1 MSGFHTTVHHP
12 REGRHATHFTSD
24 APVLASAAGSA
35 RGRSPK
41 RLDKLKQ
48 AANQLPKTSTNK
60 DQRQPATGQ
69 KSSVSAAA
77 QGFTPTPETG
87 TPELTASLAASS
99 GFLEVTGI
107 KVGMS
112 VKDAMTALKLHNSL
126 LKVTPQTYVHQLI
139 PSQTLVSGIDAAIPV
154 VSGQIFESYKIAFSM
169 QPSAGYVTA
178 ITRNVHYPPGQ
189 QPAFTAAIEGMRS
202 KYGKENFVPRA
213 NAADPSFF
221 WIMDLHGHLISGP
234 DIQRIVEVCTS
245 PFLTE
250 KWERASDVV
259 GLGYDERQHSVGA
272 LRCSDYAT
280 IAVYFQGSLI
290 PGQTDYLLDNLMVVA
305 SNGALYRSAT
315 EATHAQYLA
324 AQKSVDAD
332 KMNKAEKK
340 GVDF

>member
-1 MSGFHTTVHHP
+1 MRPISRVMLLFILLP
-12 REGRHATHFTSD
+12 LAIPA
-24 APVLASAAGSA
+24 APAQSVW
-35 RGRSPK
+35 
-41 RLDKLKQ
+41 DKLKQ
-48 AANQLPKTSTNK
+48 AANQLPKTTNNK
-60 DQRQPATGQ
+60 DQAQPVAGQ
-69 KSSVSAAA
+69 KPGTPAVN

-112 VKDAMTALKLHNSL
+112 VKDAMTALKAHNGL

-139 PSQTLVSGIDAAIPV
+139 PNQTLVSGVEATIPLAA
-154 VSGQIFESYKIAFSM
+154 GQISENYKLAFST
-169 QPSAGYVTA
+169 QPSAGFVTA

-189 QPAFTAAIEGMRS
+189 QPAFAAAIEGMRS

-213 NAADPSFF
+213 NAADPSFY
-221 WIMDLHGHLISGP
+221 WIMDLQGHLISGP
-234 DIQRIVEVCTS
+234 DLQRIAEICTS

-250 KWERASDVV
+250 EWERASDTV
-259 GLGYDERQHSVGA
+259 GLGYDERNHSIGA
-272 LRCSDYAT
+272 LRCSNYAT
-280 IAVYFQGSLI
+280 VAVYFQGSLI

-324 AQKSVDAD
+324 AQKNVDAD
-332 KMNKAEKK
+332 KMSKAEKK